1 METVDRAHEEAKQ
14 SIVELRELVRGIHPA
29 VLSDRGLDAALSG
42 LAARSP
48 VPIMVQVAPMDRPPA
63 NLEATAYFVVA
74 EALTNLAKHAGATR
88 GSVNVHRSSSAL
100 LVTITDNGR
109 GGAVVAPRGGLAG
122 MVDRVKAADGS
133 LDISSP
139 LGGPTTI
146 EVRLPCVW

>member
-1 METVDRAHEEAKQ
+1 MESVDRAHEEAKQ

-29 VLSDRGLDAALSG
+29 VLSDRGLDAALSA

-48 VPIMVQVAPMDRPPA
+48 VPITVQVVPMDRPPA

-88 GSVNVHRSSSAL
+88 GAVNVHRSSAL

-122 MVDRVKAADGS
+122 MVDRVKAVDGS

-146 EVRLPCVW
+146 EVRLPCAW